1 MGLCLLEHRQQQL
14 PRRGATV
21 SGGADPLADLAIR
34 RRHRPRC
41 RRRWED
47 PERERH
53 QERHDKDK
61 PPRRTHGSSR
71 NAFVA
76 ERKVRQAKAGGRQ
89 RIFKIP
95 TVSGN
100 TGNFLNRAMA
110 GSPRKN
116 ASPAT
121 IPHAP
126 CVAIGAIARMV
137 RLLAVAG
144 ILFLA
149 TTAGAPQGEETR
161 GIGSGGD
168 DDAGAGA
175 GRLAVEGAGE
185 VKRSSRAVVSSMTL
199 EDDEMSD
206 EPLVLKLP
214 PELQALNGDDCY
226 DAGEKLLL
234 QGRSLEAATLLAR
247 AAELMPGDA
256 FAHGN
261 LAIALHQMG
270 RSREATPHFRGQQP
284 ASRPSPSTSR
294 TSARRSGASA
304 RWTRRCGCCG
314 SPCGWIRRTSSPW
327 PSSCSWSTTR
337 ATSSIHGA
345 PNTPRRAGC
354 CTQRSRVSRP
364 CLSLP
369 RRSQGR
375 RRPAG
380 LLPR

>member
-1 MGLCLLEHRQQQL
+1 M
-14 PRRGATV
+14 
-21 SGGADPLADLAIR
+21 
-34 RRHRPRC
+34 
-41 RRRWED
+41 
-47 PERERH
+47 
-53 QERHDKDK
+53 
-61 PPRRTHGSSR
+61 
-71 NAFVA
+71 
-76 ERKVRQAKAGGRQ
+76 RQAKAGGRQ

-214 PELQALNGDDCY
+214 PELQVSRDQPSAAYLG
-226 DAGEKLLL
+226 
-234 QGRSLEAATLLAR
+234 GRSVHSCRRVEPR
-247 AAELMPGDA
+247 VMIQWRRGD
-256 FAHGN
+256 FHRERW
-261 LAIALHQMG
+261 MG
-270 RSREATPHFRGQQP
+270 
-284 ASRPSPSTSR
+284 
-294 TSARRSGASA
+294 
-304 RWTRRCGCCG
+304 
-314 SPCGWIRRTSSPW
+314 PW
-327 PSSCSWSTTR
+327 VR
-337 ATSSIHGA
+337 
-345 PNTPRRAGC
+345 
-354 CTQRSRVSRP
+354 
-364 CLSLP
+364 
-369 RRSQGR
+369 
-375 RRPAG
+375 
-380 LLPR
+380 